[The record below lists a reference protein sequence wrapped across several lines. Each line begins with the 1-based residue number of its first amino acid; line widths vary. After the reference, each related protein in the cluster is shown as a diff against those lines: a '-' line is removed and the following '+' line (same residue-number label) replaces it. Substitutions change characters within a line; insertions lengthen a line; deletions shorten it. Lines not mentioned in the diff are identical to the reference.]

1 MRKLVVLAVLALPLG
16 ASCVDTAH
24 YYGEEFA
31 GNYRRNAE
39 ETSTER
45 IDRREIVHWASNPKD
60 KKRIGFLH
68 RFETLPRGSRET
80 RESLQ
85 IWNVYGN
92 KALGMVTDEGKFYRY
107 DANGRPEI
115 YVGEYKIVTTG
126 LKVFFGI
133 PIRENVDLED
143 VDPHK

>member
-1 MRKLVVLAVLALPLG
+1 MRYLLVLALLPAGL
-16 ASCVDTAH
+16 SCVDSGY

-31 GNYRRNAE
+31 GYYRRPAE

-45 IDRREIVHWASNPKD
+45 TDRREIVHWASNPKD
-60 KKRIGFLH
+60 KRRIGFLYQY
-68 RFETLPRGSRET
+68 ETLVRGSREL
-80 RESLQ
+80 RPAYQ

-92 KALGMVTDEGKFYRY
+92 KALGLITDEGKFYRY

-133 PIRENVDLED
+133 PVRENVDLED
-143 VDPHK
+143 IDPFK